1 MRPLL
6 ILVLCSATAL
16 GADALRFAD
25 VEAWSTWDMPY
36 GLVEFGDAGQL
47 QLVKY
52 RKDINAVANAP
63 LFTHGTRSRGEAVA
77 GGIWK
82 AGSNPDA
89 AEQTIDGDPATFWQA
104 APNDALDDW
113 FVQVNLGRAVLAKEI
128 RLTFP
133 DQESARP
140 FRQFSASSPPPA
152 SLPTLSMTSSSTGRS
167 ILPPVPTRLLPS
179 RSPYPSTSSIP
190 RRSSIATSTSSPLT
204 SPIFASSSTSTSPSK
219 ISIPRVR

>member
-6 ILVLCSATAL
+6 ILVFCSATAL
-16 GADALRFAD
+16 GADVLRFAD
-25 VEAWSTWDMPY
+25 IDAWSTWDMPY

-89 AEQTIDGDPATFWQA
+89 AERTIDGDPATFWQA

-113 FVQVNLGRAVLAKEI
+113 FVQVDLGRAVLAKEI

-133 DQESARP
+133 
-140 FRQFSASSPPPA
+140 RQGRCPP
-152 SLPTLSMTSSSTGRS
+152 
-167 ILPPVPTRLLPS
+167 LPPVLRLHRHRHHFRPSQRRLHLPAGLF
-179 RSPYPSTSSIP
+179 YHPSQRGHFHRDPPILRPP
-190 RRSSIATSTSSPLT
+190 RYRTGRRPQ
-204 SPIFASSSTSTSPSK
+204 
-219 ISIPRVR
+219 PRHRAR

>member
-25 VEAWSTWDMPY
+25 VEAWSTWDLPY

-82 AGSNPDA
+82 AGSNSNA
-89 AEQTIDGDPATFWQA
+89 AERTIDGDPATFWQA
-104 APNDALDDW
+104 APQRRPRRLVRA
-113 FVQVNLGRAVLAKEI
+113 GRSRPRSAGQGDPPHLPRRGGVLA
-128 RLTFP
+128 
-133 DQESARP
+133 P
-140 FRQFSASSPPPA
+140 FASSPSSPPPA
-152 SLPTLSMTSSSTGRS
+152 SLPTRSTTSSSTGRS

-179 RSPYPSTSSIP
+179 RSPYPSTS
-190 RRSSIATSTSSPLT
+190 
-204 SPIFASSSTSTSPSK
+204 
-219 ISIPRVR
+219 

>member
-6 ILVLCSATAL
+6 ISVLCSATAL

-25 VEAWSTWDMPY
+25 VAAWSTWDMPY

-89 AEQTIDGDPATFWQA
+89 AESDHRRRPEPPSGKRHPTTP
-104 APNDALDDW
+104 
-113 FVQVNLGRAVLAKEI
+113 
-128 RLTFP
+128 LT
-133 DQESARP
+133 
-140 FRQFSASSPPPA
+140 
-152 SLPTLSMTSSSTGRS
+152 TGSCRS
-167 ILPPVPTRLLPS
+167 I
-179 RSPYPSTSSIP
+179 
-190 RRSSIATSTSSPLT
+190 
-204 SPIFASSSTSTSPSK
+204 
-219 ISIPRVR
+219 